1 LKFVHGRTSSDSDIL
16 AFWLALDVGPDM
28 CETLVSLDLNWDGDH
43 LCVHDS
49 WERHPKVFEDVAGC
63 LLYLLRW
70 LSFSET
76 RWAKVGRSG
85 RWFIRALAAGIE
97 PLLQICLEDENISHY
112 NMGGF
117 TRATVDVREF
127 LAVAS
132 FSALSAESVLLQIFE
147 DDRMLLHADHWW
159 ELAIDE
165 VRYVVNLPAYVWGRI
180 ARLIG
185 AGCVPLKL
193 QHLAQGASFTTIA
206 YLYWDVFRPCEQ
218 LPFSLAR
225 GDILANLDA
234 FSRDP
239 PRALDPVSAKIKVLL
254 SIGFSRERIRRGLL
268 LMREVPFTTDLVE
281 QGHASAALFSKHHE
295 TLGEAS
301 LCSRSVCHQS
311 RQVFGPSRTDKVRDR
326 IAAAIA
332 RLDRRVP
339 SRASAKNAF
348 MKHLS
353 TERSKDPLFAHVPAF
368 QRQQAVVRDHHALFE
383 RLTRRDKLE
392 FTLKARDQLRA
403 TQVRLA
409 ATRAELQADLTR
421 HDVQVSLAHE
431 QVGILNHM
439 DSCRFDGADLE
450 VMCEMMDQLRTD
462 RVAVS
467 ALRSRKL
474 EAPCCPSF
482 EEQAIILHTE
492 QEFDFAPAEIP

>member
-1 LKFVHGRTSSDSDIL
+1 MRLDTWLIFLRT
-16 AFWLALDVGPDM
+16 F
-28 CETLVSLDLNWDGDH
+28 
-43 LCVHDS
+43 
-49 WERHPKVFEDVAGC
+49 
-63 LLYLLRW
+63 
-70 LSFSET
+70 
-76 RWAKVGRSG
+76 
-85 RWFIRALAAGIE
+85 
-97 PLLQICLEDENISHY
+97 
-112 NMGGF
+112 
-117 TRATVDVREF
+117 
-127 LAVAS
+127 
-132 FSALSAESVLLQIFE
+132 
-147 DDRMLLHADHWW
+147 
-159 ELAIDE
+159 
-165 VRYVVNLPAYVWGRI
+165 WGRI

-193 QHLAQGASFTTIA
+193 QHLAQGASFTTTA
-206 YLYWDVFRPCEQ
+206 YLYWDVFQQCEQ

-301 LCSRSVCHQS
+301 LYSRSVCHQS
-311 RQVFGPSRTDKVRDR
+311 RQVFDPSRTDKVRGR
-326 IAAAIA
+326 IVAAIA

-339 SRASAKNAF
+339 SLASAKHAF

-353 TERSKDPLFAHVPAF
+353 TERSKGPLFAHVPAF
-368 QRQQAVVRDHHALFE
+368 QRQQAVVRGHHAIFE

-492 QEFDFAPAEIP
+492 QEFDFAPAEIPWWCRYVCAFRDHFKCAAIFKSEDGFC